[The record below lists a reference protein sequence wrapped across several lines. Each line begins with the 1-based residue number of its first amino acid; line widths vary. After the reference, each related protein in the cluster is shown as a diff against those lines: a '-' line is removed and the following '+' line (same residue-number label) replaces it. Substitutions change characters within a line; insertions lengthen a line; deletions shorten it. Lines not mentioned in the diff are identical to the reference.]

1 MNSVQLS
8 QRLARNLAVEDT
20 ANIPAEVAFDVLS
33 AINAGLAAFY
43 REMPGIY
50 KRTELSHAIRAPRT
64 VSVTYAAKYG
74 HTVGDNTFDSTMMGC
89 SVRFTGASVAD
100 TQVTGTNTVLDD
112 LITDNL
118 GPLGATVYA
127 DVVPIQDVIERVIGH
142 LRCYDATQSQPTI
155 LIRDE
160 RLRSGRPLWSSWP
173 WGQYDGWYPP
183 DGCLFGSIG
192 RPRYYYLEPAG
203 QSQGMEPEFF
213 LRVAPWPDTA
223 YTIRMEAELLTQ
235 RIVMSD
241 LTVARKILVPDGFI
255 DDIFIPMCEAELI
268 TSPFWRDQNQIKN
281 VLLRKDTIMA
291 TKIPKI
297 PQDVAPPCNLMGT
310 PRGF

>member
-1 MNSVQLS
+1 MNSVQLA
-8 QRLARNLAVEDT
+8 QRLARNLAVDDS
-20 ANIPAEVAFDVLS
+20 ANPPAEANFDVLS

-50 KRTELSHAIRAPRT
+50 KRTELSHAVRAPRT
-64 VSVTYAAKYG
+64 VNVTYAAKYR

-89 SVRFTGASVAD
+89 SVRFSSAIAD

-112 LITDNL
+112 YLLDNL
-118 GPLGATVYA
+118 GPMEATVYG

-142 LRCYDATQSQPTI
+142 VRCYDTTQSQPT
-155 LIRDE
+155 LMIRDE
-160 RLRSGRPLWSSWP
+160 RLRSGRPLYWNWP
-173 WGQYDGWYPP
+173 WGQSNEGWFP
-183 DGCLFGSIG
+183 
-192 RPRYYYLEPAG
+192 PRYYYLEPAG

-213 LRVAPWPDTA
+213 LRVAPWPDTD

-235 RIVMSD
+235 RIIMSD
-241 LTVARKILVPDGFI
+241 LTVARRILVPDGFI

-268 TSPFWRDQNQIKN
+268 TSPFWRDPNQVKN
-281 VLLRKDTIMA
+281 VLLRKDTILA